1 MATNYY
7 GSDLES
13 GEESSGISEVE
24 SDHDVEDEEYDY
36 NKQENSSSLNLNA
49 ASSELFES
57 TGPYSDEPLADD
69 DWIEE
74 YNKERQRIEK
84 HNKELEDRLSGATSV
99 DLWCRCGNC
108 RVDRLQH
115 APECQC

>member
-36 NKQENSSSLNLNA
+36 NKQDNPDNSSSLNLKDA
-49 ASSELFES
+49 ASSELFDHIP
-57 TGPYSDEPLADD
+57 T
-69 DWIEE
+69 
-74 YNKERQRIEK
+74 N
-84 HNKELEDRLSGATSV
+84 H
-99 DLWCRCGNC
+99 
-108 RVDRLQH
+108 
-115 APECQC
+115 